1 LKHLEQDAKGLN
13 ECTRKNLDL
22 FGMSNSNATVKTMI
36 QIILISTPSKDIL
49 VRIPFQFFI
58 FSSLSL
64 IIADDKII
72 PSEVCPEDTDC
83 PSDCYCEGGTVDCA
97 HRDLKEFPL
106 DLPKTAKRLLL
117 NDNKISRVPALG
129 LFNRLPQLESLDL
142 SRNRI
147 EVIEEGAFEGANSI
161 LEM

>member
-1 LKHLEQDAKGLN
+1 MFLGSGHLITCNTHSLFYLN
-13 ECTRKNLDL
+13 RNICYICLH
-22 FGMSNSNATVKTMI
+22 V
-36 QIILISTPSKDIL
+36 
-49 VRIPFQFFI
+49 V
-58 FSSLSL
+58 
-64 IIADDKII
+64 DDKIT
-72 PSEVCPEDTDC
+72 PSEVCPEDSDC
-83 PSDCYCEGGTVDCA
+83 PADCYCEGGTVDCA
-97 HRDLKEFPL
+97 HRDLTEFPL

-117 NDNKISRVPALG
+117 NDNKITRVPALG

>member
-1 LKHLEQDAKGLN
+1 MKEISIYIWI
-13 ECTRKNLDL
+13 
-22 FGMSNSNATVKTMI
+22 F
-36 QIILISTPSKDIL
+36 LI
-49 VRIPFQFFI
+49 V
-58 FSSLSL
+58 
-64 IIADDKII
+64 DDKVT

-117 NDNKISRVPALG
+117 NDNKITRVPALG

-147 EVIEEGAFEGANSI
+147 EIIEEGAFEGANSI

>member
-1 LKHLEQDAKGLN
+1 MFYLN
-13 ECTRKNLDL
+13 RNICYICLH
-22 FGMSNSNATVKTMI
+22 V
-36 QIILISTPSKDIL
+36 
-49 VRIPFQFFI
+49 V
-58 FSSLSL
+58 
-64 IIADDKII
+64 DDKIT
-72 PSEVCPEDTDC
+72 PSEVCPEDSDC
-83 PSDCYCEGGTVDCA
+83 PADCYCEGGTVDCA
-97 HRDLKEFPL
+97 HRDLTEFPL

-117 NDNKISRVPALG
+117 NDNKITRVPALG